1 MPYVVFSDETK
12 AYFNYCSI
20 NKCRSLNVQKTM
32 SSPIFIVSVLRS
44 SCLLY
49 SFQPPS
55 KTWSN
60 CAIDEHLFCCCR
72 NSCFLVCD

>member
-32 SSPIFIVSVLRS
+32 SSPIFIVSVLRG

-49 SFQPPS
+49 SFQPP
-55 KTWSN
+55 TLGVTVPLTN
-60 CAIDEHLFCCCR
+60 I
-72 NSCFLVCD
+72 CFVVVETVVL